1 MKHNRKMTAREKRE
15 VRTGLLVISPWI
27 IGFICFMLIPLVYS
41 LFVSFTN
48 YSFLA
53 PPKFVGLENYK
64 TMFFDDPLIWKS
76 LGITFAY
83 AVLAVPLQLIVG
95 FLLALLLN
103 AKVKGIPFFRAVFY
117 LPTLVVVVA
126 ASLLWR
132 QMLDS
137 DFGIINYFLG
147 LLGMERVRWL
157 ASTPTILLSL
167 IVIHLWGC
175 GKSMIINL
183 AGMQSIPTQLYEA
196 ATVDGCGKIRQVFSI
211 MLPMMSP
218 TIFLNLITGM
228 IGAFKTFTMVQ
239 VLTDGGPNNASLF
252 YMLYLYKNAFK
263 NYKMGYASAMSWFL
277 FLIVAVLTLLVFKTS
292 KSWVHYDG

>member
-15 VRTGLLVISPWI
+15 VRTDLLVISPWI

-103 AKVKGIPFFRAVFY
+103 AKVRGIPFFRAVFY

-137 DFGIINYFLG
+137 DFGIIK
-147 LLGMERVRWL
+147 
-157 ASTPTILLSL
+157 TDQ
-167 IVIHLWGC
+167 
-175 GKSMIINL
+175 KS
-183 AGMQSIPTQLYEA
+183 
-196 ATVDGCGKIRQVFSI
+196 VV
-211 MLPMMSP
+211 
-218 TIFLNLITGM
+218 
-228 IGAFKTFTMVQ
+228 
-239 VLTDGGPNNASLF
+239 
-252 YMLYLYKNAFK
+252 
-263 NYKMGYASAMSWFL
+263 
-277 FLIVAVLTLLVFKTS
+277 
-292 KSWVHYDG
+292 